1 MKIQP
6 IQIWKNG
13 SLKEA
18 TSFNCY
24 VVSDNLRDS
33 ASFNYSLHSESE
45 SPMLGDSVA
54 TGQIYMTGDDYQAWQ
69 TNEYAWQ
76 WAAQK
81 LGLTLIEEE
90 VVPPTEPTEPE
101 TQP

>member
-1 MKIQP
+1 MKIQS

-18 TSFNCY
+18 NWFTCY
-24 VVSDNLRDS
+24 AVSDNLKDS
-33 ASFNYSLHSESE
+33 ATFYYGLHERNDAE
-45 SPMLGDSVA
+45 
-54 TGQIYMTGDDYQAWQ
+54 MTMTILADGNLLMNGADYQGWQ

-76 WAAQK
+76 WVAQK